1 MQTHTLGQCGHGQA
15 TFYYVRTNDM
25 SLMFVS
31 APQSLR
37 AIDAPCIPSITALRP
52 HMHGLCS
59 CVAVLARAH
68 FCAHLEAFFHS
79 PRPPERISRP
89 KQLISRDFAVR
100 TLMLHLFFSLR
111 SAAPSATALSNAT
124 APSPA
129 SDADDH
135 GTPFPPRPGSTTA
148 PRTWAPRN
156 PPTPTTRLL
165 SSNLQSDLRHA
176 AVVISL
182 NRHLTGVPP
191 TAQDSSQAATT
202 THLHAVQHH
211 ASLDAY
217 PPFAITRV
225 VA

>member
-1 MQTHTLGQCGHGQA
+1 
-15 TFYYVRTNDM
+15 
-25 SLMFVS
+25 MFVS

-135 GTPFPPRPGSTTA
+135 GTPFPPRTGSKTA

-156 PPTPTTRLL
+156 PP
-165 SSNLQSDLRHA
+165 
-176 AVVISL
+176 
-182 NRHLTGVPP
+182 PP

-225 VA
+225 VALWDRGAEGWTHPSLGAYRNHFV